1 MKIDFKKLKKLELE
15 YKENIVCLNS
25 IQILIE
31 LVLGYDETRN
41 LELAPINIKLAKDTL
56 LDLGILKETPIKIEK
71 DIPGH
76 LNS

>member
-31 LVLGYDETRN
+31 LVLSYNETGQYS
-41 LELAPINIKLAKDTL
+41 LAPINIKLAVDTL
-56 LDLGILKETPIKIEK
+56 LDLGILKETPKKIEK